1 MGRDKLYQFQYSY
14 STLKNLF
21 NIIPKEIKFY
31 IKEDRNF
38 EIKAKK
44 KDLKKKFEEIKNLL
58 KTS

>member
-1 MGRDKLYQFQYSY
+1 LVLFYI
-14 STLKNLF
+14 KNLF

>member
-1 MGRDKLYQFQYSY
+1 MGRDKLNPYVFYPY
-14 STLKNLF
+14 IKKIF